1 MSGPPWVATV
11 DDAKVREGVPLAV
24 YPKGLAVL
32 LIRHED
38 ELFAI
43 ANKCAHM
50 GCPLEA
56 GRLEGF
62 TLTCPCHDWRFDI
75 RDGEFLD
82 APELT
87 VPTFAVKSEDGKVL
101 VRLEEA

>member
-1 MSGPPWVATV
+1 MTTV
-11 DDAKVREGVPLAV
+11 DDAKVKEGVPLAV
-24 YPKGLAVL
+24 YPRGLAVL
-32 LIRHED
+32 LIRRQG

-43 ANKCAHM
+43 ANRCVHM
-50 GCPLEA
+50 GCPLE
-56 GRLEGF
+56 EGGLDGY

-82 APELT
+82 APELSM
-87 VPTFAVKSEDGKVL
+87 PTFAVKVEDGKVL